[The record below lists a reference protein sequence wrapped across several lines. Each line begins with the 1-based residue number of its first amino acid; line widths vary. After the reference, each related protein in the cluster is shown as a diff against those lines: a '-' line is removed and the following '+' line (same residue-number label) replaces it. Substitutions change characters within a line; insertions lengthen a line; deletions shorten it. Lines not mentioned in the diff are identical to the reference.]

1 MKTFSLIL
9 ALSLGLSG
17 FVIAAAP
24 VYETTREFT
33 ASGDFNGDGTQDV
46 IIIDKP
52 TGLYRIGIRSAAA
65 TPTFAA
71 SRPTGAA
78 NLACASLGKLNGT
91 AADSFAVSSLT
102 LNRVQVLSPSGTGYT
117 EPRSIFNA
125 GVSPQTMCAI
135 DITSGASP
143 TPEDDLALVVG
154 DDPTLQSAIREI
166 RSNAGAWSII
176 DIGDCPEG
184 FAREG
189 NPLQTSVGGTAL
201 FGFMRDK
208 VFNAVDPNGA
218 LFTQVLTS
226 GTLAAGSRFISLP
239 FEAPN
244 MDLVFYAPGS
254 AEVHVRRITASG
266 PGWVLGSDDITTF
279 SASIAQI
286 IPVQDVSGMRML
298 VRFDNGSLALYSY
311 TLATGFGSPT
321 AIVPT
326 GATGVISGLV
336 PISGSAGFLAFYAS
350 AEGQPSSTAVSF
362 ANSGT
367 GWAQT
372 GITTLPTVSSYSSY
386 ANILLLS
393 NFPFREDN
401 PLLLRSYHSGDWS
414 TSVTVGGG
422 PFNVNAQVASY
433 LGQSTGIGNSSAQTV
448 GVATAAPTGTA
459 VNQLHPQFS
468 LTSFDSK
475 LGDPIEDVTVSPVAG
490 TYDKS
495 IQLTFSGYSGGS
507 NVLYRFGTSG
517 AFSTYNPSSPPWVFT
532 DGSVQYY
539 SNKPGTGS
547 TPTHSAAY
555 HFTVPPALQDKDGDG
570 VPDFVEV
577 ANGLNPEGGPDSD
590 NDGHSDRN
598 ELAANTNP
606 NNPTSYP
613 ANAAML
619 STLLIDAGFR
629 SETTAGAS
637 TGYGQSGTTFTV
649 TDFAGRQFGSHHDAT
664 LMKDIQ
670 GGEVGLG
677 AASSSYGRVNVLNAT
692 GDIGFVVVRSQQ
704 NYGVIPSTGV
714 EPRGREKIGLV
725 PTPDI
730 DGWSFGSTEG
740 SLVTTGTTYS
750 WGGINWQRGS
760 NNWDAID
767 DSQGFDNG
775 WSSSQQSLTFSLTAA
790 NTAAAAWKSSFVPAA
805 NRNGQPYAQ
814 ISVTPVTT
822 LHALIVSRA
831 LRSYFTARGYT
842 PTSPDGVI
850 IDATSVGKLTDLR
863 YQDPQNPDASKV
875 RIATVL
881 STVEAELNSSDTGAL
896 ALRKLA
902 RDAYA
907 RHESLATDHL
917 GDMPTPLK
925 ALNAWVNTGA
935 LPAEYQTGSSL
946 TPTEL
951 TDAASKLTAILAAI
965 TTRPQSTQTLYVRS
979 SASPIGLTLLQD
991 LSGTTTYALVDG
1003 DHKPTLLPSDISLP
1017 AGTPLTVTAY
1027 TDLPNIAGYI
1037 ALEVIEASL
1046 LSLPNTIDPD
1056 SDGDLL
1062 ADNWELHHFGSLD
1075 MDTYSILD
1083 GGLYTAAEE
1092 YFRSTDPR
1100 WSGSAPAGPPT
1111 PLAFTSLTL
1120 VNGILTTTWPSAY
1133 SGVINVDFQASDD
1146 LLNWAVPIGFNATHA
1161 GGGVFIKSVTYDR
1174 APRFFRPLATLKR

>member
-1 MKTFSLIL
+1 MKTFFLIS
-9 ALSLGLSG
+9 ALSLGLLG
-17 FVIAAAP
+17 FVVAAAP

-33 ASGDFNGDGTQDV
+33 ASGDFNGDGIQDV

-52 TGLYRIGIRSAAA
+52 TGLYRIGIRSTAA
-65 TPTFAA
+65 TPTFVD

-78 NLACASLGKLNGT
+78 SLACASLGKLNGT

-117 EPRSIFNA
+117 EPRCIF
-125 GVSPQTMCAI
+125 

-143 TPEDDLALVVG
+143 TPEDDIAIAVG
-154 DDPTLQSAIREI
+154 DDPTLPSAIREI
-166 RSNAGAWSII
+166 RSNAGTWSII
-176 DIGDCPEG
+176 DTGNCPGGPAG
-184 FAREG
+184 FG
-189 NPLQTSVGGTAL
+189 NPLRTTVGGTAL
-201 FGFMRDK
+201 FGFMQNNI
-208 VFNAVDPNGA
+208 FNAVNPNGA
-218 LFTQVLTS
+218 SFTQVITS
-226 GTLAAGSRFISLP
+226 TAMPANTQFVSVP
-239 FEAPN
+239 FESPN
-244 MDLVFYAPGS
+244 MDLVFYVPGS
-254 AEVHVRRITASG
+254 ADVRVRRITASG
-266 PGWVLGSDDITTF
+266 PNWVLGADDVTTF
-279 SASIAQI
+279 TATVAQI
-286 IPVQDVSGMRML
+286 VPVQDISGIRML
-298 VRFDNGSLALYSY
+298 VRFDNGNLALYSY
-311 TLATGFGSPT
+311 TLAAGFGAPT
-321 AIVPT
+321 DIVPA
-326 GATGVISGLV
+326 GVTGVLTGLV
-336 PISGSAGFLAFYAS
+336 PISGSAGFLALYAP

-372 GITTLPTVSSYSSY
+372 GITTLPMVSSYSSY

-393 NFPFREDN
+393 NFPFRQDN

-433 LGQSTGIGNSSAQTV
+433 LGQSTGIGNSSAQIV

-468 LTSFDSK
+468 LTSFDSN
-475 LGDPIEDVTVSPVAG
+475 LGDPIEDVTISPVAG

-495 IQLTFSGYSGGS
+495 IQLTFTGHSSGSTVLFRLGS
-507 NVLYRFGTSG
+507 SG
-517 AFSTYNPSSPPWVFT
+517 AFSIYNASSPPWVFT
-532 DGSVQYY
+532 DGTVQYY
-539 SNKPGTGS
+539 SNKPGTGP
-547 TPTHSAAY
+547 TPTHTASY

-590 NDGHSDRN
+590 NDGHTDRN
-598 ELAANTNP
+598 ELGANTNP
-606 NNPTSYP
+606 NNATSSP
-613 ANAAML
+613 ADAAML
-619 STLLIDAGFR
+619 STMLIDAGFR
-629 SETTAGAS
+629 SETTAGVS

-649 TDFAGRQFGSHHDAT
+649 TDYVGRQLGSHHEAT

-704 NYGVIPSTGV
+704 NFSIIPSTGV

-725 PTPDI
+725 PTPDL
-730 DGWSFGSTEG
+730 DGWSFGTTQG
-740 SLVTTGTTYS
+740 SLVTTGTSYS

-767 DSQGFDNG
+767 NSQGFDNG
-775 WSSSQQSLTFSLTAA
+775 WSSSQQNLTFSLTGA
-790 NTAAAAWKSSFVPAA
+790 NTAAAAWKTSFISAA

-822 LHALIVSRA
+822 LHALIVCRA
-831 LRSYFTARGYT
+831 VSSYFTARGYK
-842 PTSPDGVI
+842 PTSPDGI
-850 IDATSVGKLTDLR
+850 IFDATSVGKLTDLR
-863 YQDPQNPDASKV
+863 YQDPQNPDAAQV
-875 RIATVL
+875 RIANVL
-881 STVEAELNSSDTGAL
+881 STVEAELNSSDAGAL
-896 ALRKLA
+896 ALRMLA

-907 RHESLATDHL
+907 RHEALATDHL
-917 GDMPTPLK
+917 GDMPSPLK
-925 ALNAWVNTGA
+925 ALNAWVNTGV
-935 LPAEYQTGSSL
+935 LPTEYQSGSSL

-951 TDAASKLTAILAAI
+951 TAAANKLTAILAAI
-965 TTRPQSTQTLYVRS
+965 STRPQSTQTLYARS

-1003 DHKPTLLPSDISLP
+1003 DHKATVLPSDITLP
-1017 AGTPLTVTAY
+1017 AGTPLSVIAY
-1027 TDLPNIAGYI
+1027 TDLPNIAGYT
-1037 ALEVIEASL
+1037 ALEVIEVSL
-1046 LSLPNTIDPD
+1046 LSLPSTIDPD
-1056 SDGDLL
+1056 SDGDLI
-1062 ADNWELHHFGSLD
+1062 ADKWELHHFGGLD
-1075 MDTYSILD
+1075 MGTYSILD

-1146 LLNWAVPIGFNATHA
+1146 LLNWTVPIGFNATHA
-1161 GGGVFIKSVTYDR
+1161 GGGVFNKSVTFDR
-1174 APRFFRPLATLKR
+1174 ARRFFRPFATLKR